1 MTSLL
6 NRVENTKKNAEPA
19 NKPKESATKGDHI
32 HLLVTPAFKRE
43 FKAFTAARGLKMSD
57 VAQRVLAEY
66 MERNQ

>member
-1 MTSLL
+1 MSTLL
-6 NRVENTKKNAEPA
+6 DRVGNTKKDEEKA
-19 NKPKESATKGDHI
+19 NKPKESQAKGDHI

-66 MERNQ
+66 MERNK